1 MKNLKA
7 LLFVATLFA
16 LAGSVNAQSV
26 GINSDGSAPNSS
38 ALLDVNS
45 TTKGFLT
52 PRMTAAQIALISS
65 PATGLLVYQT
75 DDTTG
80 FYYFNGTN
88 WTLVGTGNSSG
99 TITSIATGTGL
110 SGGPITTSGTLSLA
124 NTAVTAGSYTR
135 ATITVDAQGRITVA
149 GDGAAVSLTSEVTG
163 VLPLANGGTAS
174 TDASGA
180 RSNLG
185 LGSAAVANTGTASG
199 NLPVLDGSGKIP
211 NSLLNI
217 SGLAYKGNYSLAGN
231 PTVTVEPSGNYYIVS
246 VAGTEN
252 GSGLTFTSGDWM
264 ISNGTA
270 WQKITNSSA
279 VSSVAGKTGA
289 ITLAGADIASG
300 TVAIANGGTGQAT
313 AATAINALLPAQ
325 TGNSGKYLTTN
336 ASVASWAALTSSQ
349 WTTTG
354 SNIYYNTG
362 NVGIGTTTPTAKL
375 HISSAS
381 SGTDGKVII
390 SSPSNSHGQFQIGNP
405 SGTEASMNFIPGVTA
420 FGTTPTSSYGNS
432 AIWAM
437 GADIWGIGSA
447 TFGLGNMVYNTTGG
461 SILNITSTG
470 NVGIGTTTPASK
482 LHVYGTQTGANWA
495 GMGAFGGASYAVI
508 LGQYN
513 DKAYLGAHNAAL
525 NAWADLVINPGGGNI
540 GIGTTTTNNILQ
552 IGSTTYS
559 GNSLAMGN
567 GTQNFAIDISSR
579 TIPTFF
585 SDNNFSF
592 MGSGGNGNVGIGTTT
607 PYTTLT
613 VGSTDATA
621 RITAGGPNTHLTL
634 ASAGPNGDIYLNA
647 GGVASGNYSTSTRL
661 SVGANGNVGI
671 GTTSPAELLQVG
683 TESAGTSAR
692 KTIKIG
698 SGGYSAPAAFQTNSN
713 GDKIILYNA
722 DGYDA
727 RIGIGGSTDMWFKSS
742 DGGTGG
748 QFKWYSGAGTN
759 LIMQLSGN
767 TGVLSMA
774 GGAYCNGTTWV
785 NASDARLKRD
795 IQPMSKYGLST
806 VMQLKPV
813 SYFYKA
819 DKTNHPEVGFIAQ
832 EVQKIVPEVVSGTEG
847 DITKG
852 ETLGLSYGNL
862 VPVLTKA
869 IQEQQA
875 TIEAQ
880 QKQIDELK
888 SLVNKLIIKK

>member
-289 ITLAGADIASG
+289 ITLAGSDIASG

-470 NVGIGTTTPASK
+470 NVGIGTTTP
-482 LHVYGTQTGANWA
+482 
-495 GMGAFGGASYAVI
+495 
-508 LGQYN
+508 
-513 DKAYLGAHNAAL
+513 
-525 NAWADLVINPGGGNI
+525 
-540 GIGTTTTNNILQ
+540 NNKLQ

-559 GNSLAMGN
+559 VNSLAMGN
-567 GTQNFAIDISSR
+567 GTQNFAIDISAR

-592 MGSGGNGNVGIGTTT
+592 MASGGGNGNVGIGTTT

-748 QFKWYSGAGTN
+748 QFKWYTGAGTN

-875 TIEAQ
+875 TIEAL
-880 QKQIDELK
+880 QKQIVELK

>member
-1 MKNLKA
+1 MTTTTTKLTIIVAA
-7 LLFVATLFA
+7 LLFSTTAFA
-16 LAGSVNAQSV
+16 AGTA
-26 GINSDGSAPNSS
+26 INETGEMPDASAILDARSS
-38 ALLDVNS
+38 
-45 TTKGFLT
+45 TKGFLP
-52 PRMTAAQIALISS
+52 PRMTAVQRGAIAS
-65 PATGLLVYQT
+65 PATGLQVYQT
-75 DDTTG
+75 DG
-80 FYYFNGTN
+80 
-88 WTLVGTGNSSG
+88 
-99 TITSIATGTGL
+99 
-110 SGGPITTSGTLSLA
+110 
-124 NTAVTAGSYTR
+124 TAGLY
-135 ATITVDAQGRITVA
+135 V
-149 GDGAAVSLTSEVTG
+149 
-163 VLPLANGGTAS
+163 
-174 TDASGA
+174 
-180 RSNLG
+180 
-185 LGSAAVANTGTASG
+185 
-199 NLPVLDGSGKIP
+199 
-211 NSLLNI
+211 
-217 SGLAYKGNYSLAGN
+217 Y
-231 PTVTVEPSGNYYIVS
+231 
-246 VAGTEN
+246 
-252 GSGLTFTSGDWM
+252 
-264 ISNGTA
+264 NGTA
-270 WQKITNSSA
+270 WNLIGNAT
-279 VSSVAGKTGA
+279 
-289 ITLAGADIASG
+289 G
-300 TVAIANGGTGQAT
+300 TVSTANGGTGSTDGSITGSRTLTFTAGGTNQNVTLTPSGTGYTLLGGNVGIGTAT
-313 AATAINALLPAQ
+313 PDTRLAVIEDAPFNSINVR
-325 TGNSGKYLTTN
+325 SGR
-336 ASVASWAALTSSQ
+336 AGGVVQRSF
-349 WTTTG
+349 TTTLLEG
-354 SNIYYNTG
+354 SGANGGFHGNVALKFHHNENNNLSGDLSFWTKDDSNIQYERMRIAYNG
-362 NVGIGTTTPTAKL
+362 NVGIGTTA
-375 HISSAS
+375 
-381 SGTDGKVII
+381 
-390 SSPSNSHGQFQIGNP
+390 
-405 SGTEASMNFIPGVTA
+405 
-420 FGTTPTSSYGNS
+420 
-432 AIWAM
+432 
-437 GADIWGIGSA
+437 
-447 TFGLGNMVYNTTGG
+447 
-461 SILNITSTG
+461 
-470 NVGIGTTTPASK
+470 PAAK
-482 LHVYGTQTGANWA
+482 LHVYGTQTGAAWA

-525 NAWADLVINPGGGNI
+525 NAWADLAINPGGGNV
-540 GIGTTTTNNILQ
+540 GIGTTTPNNKLQ
-552 IGSTTYS
+552 IGPTTYS
-559 GNSLAMGN
+559 VNSLAMGN

-748 QFKWYSGAGTN
+748 QFKWYIGAGTN

-875 TIEAQ
+875 TIEAL

>member
-1 MKNLKA
+1 MHKTTTKLTIIA
-7 LLFVATLFA
+7 AVLLFSTTAHA
-16 LAGSVNAQSV
+16 AGTA
-26 GINSDGSAPNSS
+26 INETGEMPDVSAI
-38 ALLDVNS
+38 LDAHS
-45 TTKGFLT
+45 LTKGFLP
-52 PRMTAAQIALISS
+52 PRMTAAQRGAIAS
-65 PATGLLVYQT
+65 PATGLQVYQT
-75 DDTTG
+75 D
-80 FYYFNGTN
+80 
-88 WTLVGTGNSSG
+88 
-99 TITSIATGTGL
+99 A
-110 SGGPITTSGTLSLA
+110 
-124 NTAVTAGSYTR
+124 TAGLY
-135 ATITVDAQGRITVA
+135 V
-149 GDGAAVSLTSEVTG
+149 
-163 VLPLANGGTAS
+163 
-174 TDASGA
+174 
-180 RSNLG
+180 
-185 LGSAAVANTGTASG
+185 
-199 NLPVLDGSGKIP
+199 
-211 NSLLNI
+211 
-217 SGLAYKGNYSLAGN
+217 Y
-231 PTVTVEPSGNYYIVS
+231 
-246 VAGTEN
+246 
-252 GSGLTFTSGDWM
+252 
-264 ISNGTA
+264 NGTA
-270 WQKITNSSA
+270 WNLIGNAT
-279 VSSVAGKTGA
+279 
-289 ITLAGADIASG
+289 G
-300 TVAIANGGTGQAT
+300 TVSTANGGTGST
-313 AATAINALLPAQ
+313 DGSI
-325 TGNSGKYLTTN
+325 
-336 ASVASWAALTSSQ
+336 
-349 WTTTG
+349 TG
-354 SNIYYNTG
+354 SGGLTFTAGGTNQNVTLTPTGTGYTLLGG
-362 NVGIGTTTPTAKL
+362 NVGIGTTTPVSKL
-375 HISSAS
+375 HIAGADMNNALLFENTSANP
-381 SGTDGKVII
+381 GKNYILFKT
-390 SSPSNSHGQFQIGNP
+390 Q
-405 SGTEASMNFIPGVTA
+405 GTEQGYI
-420 FGTTPTSSYGNS
+420 
-432 AIWAM
+432 
-437 GADIWGIGSA
+437 
-447 TFGLGNMVYNTTGG
+447 GLGGG
-461 SILNITSTG
+461 ATNHMSVAAYGASNNLFLETNGTVKMTVLPSG
-470 NVGIGTTTPASK
+470 NVGIGTTTPAYK
-482 LHVYGTQTGANWA
+482 LHIQDATSPALAIQYSTNSDYPYLSSN
-495 GMGAFGGASYAVI
+495 AS
-508 LGQYN
+508 N
-513 DKAYLGAHNAAL
+513 
-525 NAWADLVINPGGGNI
+525 DLVI
-540 GIGTTTTNNILQ
+540 
-552 IGSTTYS
+552 GSV
-559 GNSLAMGN
+559 
-567 GTQNFAIDISSR
+567 
-579 TIPTFF
+579 
-585 SDNNFSF
+585 
-592 MGSGGNGNVGIGTTT
+592 GSGSHSVFKSNGNVGIGTTT

-748 QFKWYSGAGTN
+748 QFKWYIGAGTN

-785 NASDARLKRD
+785 NASDSRLKRD
-795 IQPMSKYGLST
+795 IQPMTNYGLIT